1 MTLREKLLAN
11 KPKLQPI
18 EINGDTYY
26 LREATVGDMNK
37 QIFETRS
44 WLIQQAEKENVE
56 LPPEDDETFEEA
68 LNRFGEKYRL
78 AQSVAY
84 RLCDENSVLLFNPL
98 NIDDLNAIAELD
110 SKVIIDFNQAV
121 SAPKASAS
129 EESSN

>member
-44 WLIQQAEKENVE
+44 WLIQQAEKENYA
-56 LPPEDDETFEEA
+56 LPAEDDETFEEA

-84 RLCDENSVLLFNPL
+84 RLCDENGALLFNPL
-98 NIDDLNAIAELD
+98 DINDLNAIAELD
-110 SKVIIDFNQAV
+110 STVIIEFNQAV
-121 SAPKASAS
+121 SPPKTSAS
-129 EESSN
+129 EESSS

>member
-37 QIFETRS
+37 QIFETRN

-56 LPPEDDETFEEA
+56 LPAEDDETFEEA

-84 RLCDENSVLLFNPL
+84 RLCDENGASLFNPL

-110 SKVIIDFNQAV
+110 STVIIEFNQAV

>member
-18 EINGDTYY
+18 EINGETYY

-44 WLIQQAEKENVE
+44 WLIQQAEQENVE
-56 LPPEDDETFEEA
+56 LPAEDDETFDEA

-84 RLCDENSVLLFNPL
+84 RLCDENGALLFNPL

-121 SAPKASAS
+121 SAPKDSAS
-129 EESSN
+129 EESSS

>member
-44 WLIQQAEKENVE
+44 WLIQQAEKENYA
-56 LPPEDDETFEEA
+56 LPAEDDETFEEA

-84 RLCDENSVLLFNPL
+84 RLCDENGVLLFNPL

-110 SKVIIDFNQAV
+110 SQVIIDFNQAV
-121 SAPKASAS
+121 SAPKDSAS
-129 EESSN
+129 EESSS

>member
-1 MTLREKLLAN
+1 MILREKLLAN

-37 QIFETRS
+37 KIFETRS

-84 RLCDENSVLLFNPL
+84 RLCDENGALLFNPL

-110 SKVIIDFNQAV
+110 STVIIEFNKAV
-121 SAPKASAS
+121 SPPKASAS
-129 EESSN
+129 EERSN

>member
-11 KPKLQPI
+11 KPKLQSI
-18 EINGDTYY
+18 DINGDTYY

-44 WLIQQAEKENVE
+44 WLIQQAEKENYA
-56 LPPEDDETFEEA
+56 LPAEDDETFEEA

-84 RLCDENSVLLFNPL
+84 RLCDENGALLFNPL
-98 NIDDLNAIAELD
+98 DINDLNAIAELD

-121 SAPKASAS
+121 SAPKDSAS
-129 EESSN
+129 EESSS

>member
-11 KPKLQPI
+11 KPKLQSI

-44 WLIQQAEKENVE
+44 WLIQQAEKENYA
-56 LPPEDDETFEEA
+56 LPAEDDETFEEA

-84 RLCDENSVLLFNPL
+84 RLCDENGVLLFNPL

-129 EESSN
+129 EENSN

>member
-18 EINGDTYY
+18 DINGETYY

-44 WLIQQAEKENVE
+44 WLIQQAEQENVE
-56 LPPEDDETFEEA
+56 LPTEDDETFEDI

-84 RLCDENSVLLFNPL
+84 RLCDENGALLFNPL
-98 NIDDLNAIAELD
+98 DINDLNAIAELD
-110 SKVIIDFNQAV
+110 STVIIEFNKAV
-121 SAPKASAS
+121 SPPKASAS
-129 EESSN
+129 EENSN

>member
-1 MTLREKLLAN
+1 MTLRDKLLAN

-44 WLIQQAEKENVE
+44 WLIQQAEKENYA
-56 LPPEDDETFEEA
+56 LPAEDDETFEEA

-84 RLCDENSVLLFNPL
+84 RLCDENGALLFNPL
-98 NIDDLNAIAELD
+98 DINDLNAIAELD
-110 SKVIIDFNQAV
+110 STVIIEFNQAV
-121 SAPKASAS
+121 SPPKTSAS
-129 EESSN
+129 EESSS